1 MTSMTTTTPTTTY
14 NYSYTTYTNAS
25 PSPFTKP
32 TEFPSIFSYGPAVG
46 CASNSVAPEQ
56 SAQPSSYPIGR
67 PEGRNGGCVI
77 SNDADINDHA
87 FWDMYAC
94 CSSND
99 STASGSPFPCTA
111 SCSITDGQS
120 FLDLGECLSKRVE
133 IVICSPPFDQIDGN
147 STDPDAASSG
157 SGSGTAAQST
167 PAGTM
172 SESGSASASSDT
184 SASASTSAADST
196 GAASAVGVTQGAS
209 SKVGLLLF
217 GIMAFGSA
225 AGMLL

>member
-1 MTSMTTTTPTTTY
+1 ML
-14 NYSYTTYTNAS
+14 
-25 PSPFTKP
+25 FKQRLHR
-32 TEFPSIFSYGPAVG
+32 IRQ
-46 CASNSVAPEQ
+46 SV
-56 SAQPSSYPIGR
+56 SLHS
-67 PEGRNGGCVI
+67 VVL
-77 SNDADINDHA
+77 
-87 FWDMYAC
+87 
-94 CSSND
+94 
-99 STASGSPFPCTA
+99 
-111 SCSITDGQS
+111 DGQS

-133 IVICSPPFDQIDGN
+133 IVICSPPFDQIDRN

-209 SKVGLLLF
+209 SKAGLLLF

>member
-1 MTSMTTTTPTTTY
+1 MTTTTPTTTY

-56 SAQPSSYPIGR
+56 SAQPSSYPISR

-77 SNDADINDHA
+77 SNDADVNDHA

-99 STASGSPFPCTA
+99 STALGSPFPCTA

-133 IVICSPPFDQIDGN
+133 IVICSPPFDQIDRN

-172 SESGSASASSDT
+172 GESG
-184 SASASTSAADST
+184 SASTSAADST
-196 GAASAVGVTQGAS
+196 GAASAVGVTQDAS
-209 SKVGLLLF
+209 SKAGLLLF

>member
-1 MTSMTTTTPTTTY
+1 MTTTTPTTTY

-94 CSSND
+94 FSTND

-133 IVICSPPFDQIDGN
+133 IVICSPPFDQIDRN

-172 SESGSASASSDT
+172 SESGSAS
-184 SASASTSAADST
+184 TSAADST

-209 SKVGLLLF
+209 SKAGLLLF

>member
-1 MTSMTTTTPTTTY
+1 MTTTTPTTTY

-133 IVICSPPFDQIDGN
+133 IVICSPPFDQIDRN

-172 SESGSASASSDT
+172 SESGSAS
-184 SASASTSAADST
+184 TSAADST
-196 GAASAVGVTQGAS
+196 GAASAVYVTQGAS
-209 SKVGLLLF
+209 SKAGLLLF

>member
-1 MTSMTTTTPTTTY
+1 MTTTTPTTTY

-32 TEFPSIFSYGPAVG
+32 TEFPSIFSYGPVVG

-133 IVICSPPFDQIDGN
+133 IVICSPPFDQIDRN

-172 SESGSASASSDT
+172 SESGSAS
-184 SASASTSAADST
+184 TSAADST

-209 SKVGLLLF
+209 SKAGLLLF
-217 GIMAFGSA
+217 GIMAFGST

>member
-1 MTSMTTTTPTTTY
+1 MTTTTPTTTY

-56 SAQPSSYPIGR
+56 SAQPSSYPISR

-99 STASGSPFPCTA
+99 STALGSPFPCTA

-133 IVICSPPFDQIDGN
+133 IVICSPPFDQIDRN

-172 SESGSASASSDT
+172 SESGSAS
-184 SASASTSAADST
+184 TSAADST

-209 SKVGLLLF
+209 SKAGLLLF